1 MSRNDIQIPSSI
13 PLFSLVLSF
22 FLAPTQVFKH
32 IACPFFYYSLYV
44 LSFPMYYALRLPFF
58 LFLFSVCLSV
68 HSVFFLLC
76 MLLLISIFFLSVC
89 LSFLFSNHA
98 YYVLFLSFFVF
109 LLLVCSSRTRLIC
122 IVSFLGSYFEYIG
135 YIC

>member
-44 LSFPMYYALRLPFF
+44 LSFSDVLCITSTFLSFSFFCLFVCPFCF
-58 LFLFSVCLSV
+58 FPFMHVITYFYLFSVCLSV
-68 HSVFFLLC
+68 LSVFQSCLLC
-76 MLLLISIFFLSVC
+76 LISIFFCFSPSCLLFENPLDLYRFFFLALILS
-89 LSFLFSNHA
+89 
-98 YYVLFLSFFVF
+98 
-109 LLLVCSSRTRLIC
+109 I
-122 IVSFLGSYFEYIG
+122 
-135 YIC
+135 